1 MSAINKAN
9 LVNAVASELGESVA
23 QAKKAVDAVLE
34 SIAVQ
39 LGKGNSVRI
48 AGFGFFEVVKRNART
63 GHNPKT
69 GEPLKI
75 PASKQPKFRPAKK
88 LKDSVN

>member
-9 LVNAVASELGESVA
+9 LVNAVASELGVSVA
-23 QAKKAVDAVLE
+23 HAKQAVDAVLE

-48 AGFGFFEVVKRNART
+48 AGFGFFEVVKRSART